1 MSRYRVAV
9 LALVVVLLVFVAENE
24 ADRPKADRPKP
35 DRPKADCSTIQ
46 GVCKDSCLSTEFSI
60 GALGCSAE
68 SSTVCCVTKP

>member
-24 ADRPKADRPKP
+24 ADQPKP
-35 DRPKADCSTIQ
+35 DRPKLDCSTIQ

-68 SSTVCCVTKP
+68 SSTVCCITKP

>member
-24 ADRPKADRPKP
+24 ADQPKL
-35 DRPKADCSTIQ
+35 DCSTIQ

-68 SSTVCCVTKP
+68 SSTVCCITKP